1 MQYILTG
8 VVVLIISG
16 LAINLLSV
24 VIESLYKTFLNRTTS
39 R

>member
-1 MQYILTG
+1 MQYMLTG

-24 VIESLYKTFLNRTTS
+24 VIESLYKTYLNRTTS